1 VYLANDWGNKGLAAL
16 RVGAMRAFLLL
27 GESHRAVCEN
37 MEVHCI
43 IYISSGR
50 NCDWGVAQ
58 RALGDDAVDCSR
70 IIIVARV
77 FLWFPMLLT
86 ETVVAVVALK
96 GQEVDGVAG

>member
-16 RVGAMRAFLLL
+16 RVGAMWAFLLL
-27 GESHRAVCEN
+27 GESHRAVGED
-37 MEVHCI
+37 MEVH
-43 IYISSGR
+43 YIVYIPSGR

-58 RALGDDAVDCSR
+58 RALRDDAVNCSR

-77 FLWFPMLLT
+77 LLRFPMLLA
-86 ETVVAVVALK
+86 ETMVAVVALK